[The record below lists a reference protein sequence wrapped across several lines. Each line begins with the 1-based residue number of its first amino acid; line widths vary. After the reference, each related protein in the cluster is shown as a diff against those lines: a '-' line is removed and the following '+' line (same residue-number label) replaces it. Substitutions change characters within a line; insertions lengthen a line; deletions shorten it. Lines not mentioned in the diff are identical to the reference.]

1 MQQRFGFFFTRAGA
15 RRWLSLGLILWAAL
29 VLTPVVSAEIIPTDR
44 LVPWDPGVR
53 GGIPAV
59 PYRVDVK
66 DYGATGDGTTNDG
79 PAFNA
84 AIQAAVAPGFVWVP
98 AGNYR
103 IATIIQM
110 KSGIVLQ
117 GAGPDKSRLLFDLP
131 AASYHG
137 GIEFNGSKTNV
148 DIAALSG
155 YTFGSTTLQLAST
168 AGMGPG
174 TLLWLYQDNDE
185 AVMFTADYWNVD
197 YAADSMSQMVG
208 VAAVN
213 GNSVTLDAPLRL
225 DYQMALNPRVQI
237 VQPIQQA
244 GVEGVYL
251 ERLDSA
257 DAYTI
262 SMTYA
267 QNCWV
272 RYVESRLSYR
282 AHIWAF
288 YSRWLTITTNY
299 FYEAHDYGDGGHGYG
314 VTLADS
320 TSDVLVT
327 NNIFRTLR
335 HSMMVKEGAN
345 GNVFSYNYSTDNQL
359 GKADGSFHGHYNY
372 ANLFEGNDMQQII
385 VSDWWGPSG
394 KFSTLFRNRVHD
406 TVGLRVEDHSN
417 YTNIAGNTTP
427 VITIQKGPDV
437 IIGGYPVYMGEVEYE
452 FVDGNLVA
460 GVLEWSGAPD
470 PLVLGNSYYL
480 SGPPEFWGNKPWPA
494 IGADVDAVP
503 TPTTLPAQ
511 DRYTQIV
518 AGQWH
523 PPLPLILRQVG
534 NGPQAV
540 TLQLLNAKPRETVY
554 FMGSPTGEGAGPC
567 PPKLGGLCLDL
578 LPPATLIGSAR
589 ANSQGIASK
598 TITPPAN
605 PYYVQAAIKRGQ
617 NGSASVKS
625 NVTVISP

>member
-1 MQQRFGFFFTRAGA
+1 MRGSWSAAWVRMLAGLGFLLT
-15 RRWLSLGLILWAAL
+15 AL
-29 VLTPVVSAEIIPTDR
+29 LTPGVVSAEIIPPDR

-53 GGIPAV
+53 GGIPSV
-59 PYRVDVK
+59 PYRVDVM
-66 DYGATGDGTTNDG
+66 DYGAVGDGIADDG

-84 AIQAAVAPGFVWVP
+84 AIQAAIAPGFVWAP
-98 AGNYR
+98 AGDYR

-117 GAGPDKSRLLFDLP
+117 GAGPTRTRLLFDLP
-131 AASYHG
+131 AYGYRG
-137 GIEFNGSKTNV
+137 GIEFNGSKTGA

-155 YTFGSTTLQLAST
+155 YSFGSTTLQVADA
-168 AGMGPG
+168 AGITPG

-185 AVMFTADYWNVD
+185 AVMFTADYWNVP

-208 VAAVN
+208 VSAVN
-213 GNSVTLDAPLRL
+213 GTTLTLDTPLRL
-225 DYQMALNPRVQI
+225 DYQAALNPRVQI

-244 GVEGVYL
+244 GVEGLYM

-272 RYVESRLSYR
+272 RYVESRFSYR

-299 FYEAHDYGDGGHGYG
+299 FHEAHDYGDGGHGYG
-314 VTLADS
+314 ITLADS

-345 GNVFSYNYSTDNQL
+345 GNVFSYNYSRDNQL

-372 ANLFEGNDMQQII
+372 ANLFEGNDMEQII

-394 KFSTLFRNRVHD
+394 RYSTLFRNRVHD
-406 TVGLRVEDHSN
+406 AVGLRVEDHSN

-427 VITIQKGPDV
+427 AITIQTGPDI
-437 IIGGYPVYMGEVEYE
+437 IIGGYPVYMGGVEFE
-452 FVDGNLVA
+452 FVDGNLVD
-460 GVLEWSGAPD
+460 GSLEWSGAPD
-470 PLVLGNSYYL
+470 PLDLGESYYL
-480 SGPPEFWGNKPWPA
+480 AGPPEFWGNKPWPA
-494 IGADVDAVP
+494 IGADVDDVP
-503 TPTTLPAQ
+503 TPTTLPAE
-511 DRYTQIV
+511 DRYNQIV
-518 AGQWH
+518 AGQWQ
-523 PPLPLILRQVG
+523 PPLPLIVRQVDA
-534 NGPQAV
+534 GPQAV
-540 TLQLLNAKPRETVY
+540 TLQVLNAKPGEMVL
-554 FMGSPTGEGAGPC
+554 FGGSAVGQGAGPC
-567 PPKLGGLCLDL
+567 PPKLGGLCLDI
-578 LPPATLIGSAR
+578 LPPVTLIGIAR
-589 ANSQGIASK
+589 ANSQGEAVKSF
-598 TITPPAN
+598 TPPAN

-625 NVTVISP
+625 NVAVIVP